1 MKKTTVYLEHWLDR
15 DLRLIAEAEGKSKAE
30 VIREALAVRAMEASP
45 QPKIKAIGVVKGG
58 VPTDLS
64 QNVDR
69 YLEGFGED

>member
-1 MKKTTVYLEHWLDR
+1 MKKTSIYLEPWLDR

-30 VIREALAVRAMEASP
+30 VIRETLATRATEAPP
-45 QPKIKAIGVVKGG
+45 QPKIKMIGMVKGG
-58 VPTDLS
+58 PTDLS